1 MKSFMNGRD
10 AVVTDAIDGF
20 LAGAGG
26 LKLARLDAYP
36 DIKVVLRSD
45 WDRARVALVSGGGSG
60 HEPAHA
66 GFVGEGLLTAAVCGE
81 VFASPSVDA
90 VLSAIL
96 AVTGEPGCL
105 LIVKNYTGDRLNF
118 GLAAERAR
126 VLGLAVEMVVVG
138 DDVAIPDA
146 AQPRGIAGTLLVH
159 KLAGAAAASGASLS
173 EVKARAEDAA
183 ANLRSLGLSLTTCAV
198 PGAEREERIP
208 ADKAELGLG
217 IHGEP
222 GRETIAFEEADRLVA
237 RVAEQIEARLSAEDR
252 IALMVNSLGGVSPLE
267 MAIVM
272 GAVARAPIAGRIDLV
287 VGPEPLMTS
296 LDMRGFSLT
305 ALTLDEARR
314 TALSAPATSA
324 AWRPARP
331 FEATRLVDAP
341 AIDDGPDSAP
351 SDDPV
356 VRKALTVGTARLKEI
371 ADEIDALDAKVGDGD
386 AGGTF
391 AAAAS
396 AVESRIDRLP
406 MADGSALL
414 GAIGHMLS
422 RVAGGSSG
430 VLLATFFTAAGA
442 AFKNDPSW
450 AGAFREG
457 LARMTRYGGATVGD
471 RTMIDA
477 LDPAIEA
484 FARTGSLRDAA
495 VAARKGADSTKAMA
509 TAKAGRSAYVPSA
522 ALSGVPDPG
531 AEAVARLIERL
542 AEAFAD

>member
-1 MKSFMNGRD
+1 MKSFINSRET
-10 AVVTDAIDGF
+10 VVTDAIEGF

-26 LKLARLDAYP
+26 LKLARLDAFP
-36 DIKVVLRSD
+36 DVKVVLRAD
-45 WDRARVALVSGGGSG
+45 WDRTHVALVSGGGSG

-126 VLGLAVEMVVVG
+126 AKGLKVEMVVVG

-146 AQPRGIAGTLLVH
+146 AQPRGIAGTLFVH
-159 KLAGAAAASGASLS
+159 KLAGASAASGATLA

-183 ANLRSLGLSLTTCAV
+183 KNVRSLGLSLSTCTV

-222 GRETIAFEEADRLVA
+222 GRETIDLAPADQLVA
-237 RVAEQIEARLSAEDR
+237 RVAEQVGSGLGAGDR
-252 IALMVNSLGGVSPLE
+252 VALMVNSLGGVSPLE

-272 GAVARAPIAGRIDLV
+272 CAVARTPLAGHVDLV

-296 LDMRGFSLT
+296 LDMHGFSLT
-305 ALTLDEARR
+305 ALALNEARR
-314 TALSAPATSA
+314 EALLAPATSA
-324 AWRPARP
+324 AWRAPKPFGRP
-331 FEATRLVDAP
+331 ELVEAP
-341 AIDDGPDSAP
+341 AVDDGPDAAP
-351 SDDPV
+351 SDDAA

-371 ADEIDALDAKVGDGD
+371 AGEIDALDAKVGDGD

-396 AVESRIDRLP
+396 AVEARLDKLP
-406 MADGSALL
+406 MADGAALM
-414 GAIGHMLS
+414 GAIGHTLS

-442 AFKNDPSW
+442 AYAEKPSW

-457 LARMTRYGGATVGD
+457 LERMKRYGGASRGD

-477 LDPAIEA
+477 LEPAIDA
-484 FARTGSLRDAA
+484 FAETGSVRAA
-495 VAARKGADSTKAMA
+495 AKAARGGAEETKAM
-509 TAKAGRSAYVPSA
+509 TRAKAGRSAYVPET

-531 AEAVARLIERL
+531 AEAVARLVEGL
-542 AEAFAD
+542 AEAFEG